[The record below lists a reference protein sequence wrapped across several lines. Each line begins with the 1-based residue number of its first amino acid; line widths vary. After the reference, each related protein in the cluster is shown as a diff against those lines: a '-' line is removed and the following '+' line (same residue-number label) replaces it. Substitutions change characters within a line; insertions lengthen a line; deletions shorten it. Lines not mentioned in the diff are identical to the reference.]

1 MLKAD
6 DLLGLDE
13 PGQSGSMRNQRSSV
27 GASSVP
33 MDIDIDDDVG
43 QIVDMTGVKVNDDDE
58 VSFACFILLDWI
70 IHFSLAFVASS
81 YYCNDL

>member
-58 VSFACFILLDWI
+58 VSFACFVHDKAKSFCLIGPFISHKLL
-70 IHFSLAFVASS
+70 
-81 YYCNDL
+81 